1 MTRRCLRVSKLS
13 YVEQLPANYF
23 GVFMPAIEVFI
34 GALLCDFGRLPH
46 ISPWMALI
54 DPPANLTCTVHTI
67 FLGHDASRRVC
78 KKHMHVCLY
87 VCMYV
92 TGNAWIETNERACW
106 ALQDRKSILNTFIK
120 CLEFLA
126 SFKTDKKRNEL
137 PEKRRWRSLLGMYNL
152 REIKHD
158 PLQDDNKIIYENH
171 NNNFISVCLSGSK
184 SSAPQNILTSCRH
197 IYIDAYIYI
206 YSIHIHIHMCV

>member
-1 MTRRCLRVSKLS
+1 MS
-13 YVEQLPANYF
+13 
-23 GVFMPAIEVFI
+23 
-34 GALLCDFGRLPH
+34 
-46 ISPWMALI
+46 
-54 DPPANLTCTVHTI
+54 
-67 FLGHDASRRVC
+67 
-78 KKHMHVCLY
+78 VCLY

-92 TGNAWIETNERACW
+92 TGNAWTETNERACW

-158 PLQDDNKIIYENH
+158 PLQDDNKIIYENQ
-171 NNNFISVCLSGSK
+171 VCLSESK
-184 SSAPQNILTSCRH
+184 SSAPPK
-197 IYIDAYIYI
+197 YIDIL
-206 YSIHIHIHMCV
+206 